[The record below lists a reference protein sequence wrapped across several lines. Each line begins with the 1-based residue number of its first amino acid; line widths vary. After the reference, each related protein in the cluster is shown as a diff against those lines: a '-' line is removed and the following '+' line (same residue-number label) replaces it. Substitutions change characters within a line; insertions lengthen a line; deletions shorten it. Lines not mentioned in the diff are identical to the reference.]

1 MLIVDCDSKHKIV
14 LDYFGDEEDCTKLHE
29 ELKRNSNIGYYFAW
43 TDNSRVDARMV
54 NCEVMPLAIAN
65 ENVYLNPVAF
75 AKAGKNELR
84 ALCNARPQYY
94 REEVIENLVSSHINP
109 ALDEKA
115 APIALAGVIENIS
128 MSLFDAKD
136 IQVLPSF
143 RDGEVNLKVGDKDLV
158 GKVKFGRGIG
168 DNSVSINNS
177 LCLELKEKDDADVVP
192 IHAELLEPDLI
203 AITLSNGGVISFAT
217 ADFVQSGKRDE
228 EGAERA
234 FLSLCAWILEHRSG
248 GGRHYLRRSQLSDE
262 VISTVYDYAKKIDA
276 DAHIIFFKEENAVR
290 DRFKYGDYPI
300 TVITP
305 YYIKP
310 EEDKDSALYAMS
322 PRSTIKC
329 FTKNS
334 C

>member
-1 MLIVDCDSKHKIV
+1 MLIIDCDSKHKIV

-43 TDNSRVDARMV
+43 TDNSNVDARMV

-115 APIALAGVIENIS
+115 APIALADVIENIS
-128 MSLFDAKD
+128 RSLFDAKD

-143 RDGEVNLKVGDKDLV
+143 RDGEVNLKVGNKDLV

-168 DNSVSINNS
+168 DNSVSINS
-177 LCLELKEKDDADVVP
+177 SMYLELKEKEGEVVP
-192 IHAELLEPDLI
+192 YQAELLEPDLI
-203 AITLSNGGVISFAT
+203 AITLSNGGIISFAI
-217 ADFVQSGKRDE
+217 ADFEPIGGRDE
-228 EGAERA
+228 EKGKRAYDSCHIWYMKSVWAEKRWCLDSNA
-234 FLSLCAWILEHRSG
+234 FSK
-248 GGRHYLRRSQLSDE
+248 E
-262 VISTVYDYAKKIDA
+262 VINTVRDYARKIDDKA
-276 DAHIIFFKEENAVR
+276 LLVFVDELTALE
-290 DRFKYGDYPI
+290 DRFEHGDFPA
-300 TVITP
+300 TVIAP
-305 YYIKP
+305 YYIRP
-310 EEDKDSALYAMS
+310 SVPDKEASIYAS
-322 PRSTIKC
+322 YPPRKTIKI
-329 FTKNS
+329 FYEI
-334 C
+334 